1 MKIKLILLAVILG
14 LVAALCVASYYLG
27 KQNAEIKIVKEQVE
41 VVRYVDQKK
50 ADIYSKPP
58 AGAADIFKLM
68 RKGLF

>member
-1 MKIKLILLAVILG
+1 MKMKLILVAVILA
-14 LVAALCVASYYLG
+14 LVAALCGASYLLG
-27 KQNAEIKIVKEQVE
+27 TKNAEIKIVKEQVE

-58 AGAADIFKLM
+58 ANATELFKLM